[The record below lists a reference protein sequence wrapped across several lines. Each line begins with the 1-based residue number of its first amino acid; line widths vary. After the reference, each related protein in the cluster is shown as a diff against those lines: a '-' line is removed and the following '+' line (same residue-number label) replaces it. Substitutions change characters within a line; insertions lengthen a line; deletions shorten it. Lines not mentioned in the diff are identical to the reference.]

1 MIGEKIKIGFDGS
14 EVKRGLGG
22 IMGGFSKLKR
32 GIGRATRQVGVG
44 AARRMGSDL
53 FGFVINGLQAIPNE
67 LGNLSMLN
75 KELDVMAQSTGV
87 AKDEYLAMRQAMSK
101 ATGKDLGDA
110 ADDMRDISERIG
122 EALADPEST
131 PGKSMRDMG
140 IFYDDIAGK
149 NIVDQIELISKK
161 FSELKKE
168 RGPADAMFQINEL
181 LGEQAGK
188 KLIPFFLNYEQ
199 GMKDAR
205 DVTKGF
211 AGQISRLSPDLESIF
226 DVKQSIGRKFSELA
240 LGVLEAFK
248 AAGLEAKSISDLID
262 SIDVAGIAKDIANFI
277 AEGVNAIK
285 EDGLWEWIK
294 SKMSDLGDWLSQVI
308 GDGITNAL
316 KNIMPDFSIKGLL
329 GVGGGSKDGDGG
341 VFGRVLDKV
350 NISSADNTKI
360 ERNTGETNRILER
373 LASGGITGVYA

>member
-22 IMGGFSKLKR
+22 IMGGFGKLKR

-110 ADDMRDISERIG
+110 ADDMRDISERVG

-131 PGKSMRDMG
+131 PGRSMRNMG

-149 NIVDQIELISKK
+149 NIVDQIDLISKK
-161 FSELKKE
+161 FSELKEE
-168 RGPADAMFQINEL
+168 RGPGEAMFQIVEL
-181 LGEQAGK
+181 LGDQAGK
-188 KLIPFFLNYEQ
+188 NLIPFFLNYEK

-205 DVTKGF
+205 EVTKGF
-211 AGQISRLSPDLESIF
+211 AGQIDELGPDLEAIF
-226 DVKQSIGRKFSELA
+226 DIKQSVARKFSQLA
-240 LGVLEAFK
+240 MGVLEAFK
-248 AAGLEAKSISDLID
+248 AAGLEAKSIAALID

-285 EDGLWEWIK
+285 ENGLWEWIK
-294 SKMSDLGDWLSQVI
+294 SKMAELGDWFSQVI
-308 GDGITNAL
+308 GDGISKAI
-316 KNIMPDFSIKGLL
+316 KNIMPDFIPDWLSG
-329 GVGGGSKDGDGG
+329 GGGSKDGDSG
-341 VFGRVLDKV
+341 VFGRILDGV
-350 NISSADNTKI
+350 GLSSADNTKI
-360 ERNTGETNRILER
+360 EQNTGETNRILER
-373 LASGGITGVYA
+373 LATGGITGVYA

>member
-14 EVKRGLGG
+14 EVKRGLGS
-22 IMGGFSKLKR
+22 IMGGFGKLKR

-110 ADDMRDISERIG
+110 AEDMKDISERIG

-131 PGKSMRDMG
+131 PGKSMRNMG

-149 NIVDQIELISKK
+149 NIVDQIDLISKK
-161 FSELKKE
+161 FSELKE
-168 RGPADAMFQINEL
+168 ELGPNEAMFQIVEL
-181 LGEQAGK
+181 LGDQAGK
-188 KLIPFFLNYEQ
+188 NLIPFFLNYEK

-205 DVTKGF
+205 ELTKGF
-211 AGQISRLSPDLESIF
+211 AGQIDRLGPDLEAIF
-226 DVKQSIGRKFSELA
+226 DIKQSIGRKFSELA
-240 LGVLEAFK
+240 AGVLEAFK
-248 AAGLEAKSISDLID
+248 AAGLEAKSISDLIN

-294 SKMSDLGDWLSQVI
+294 SKMSELGDWLSQVI
-308 GDGITNAL
+308 GDGISKAIG
-316 KNIMPDFSIKGLL
+316 NIMPDFMPKWL
-329 GVGGGSKDGDGG
+329 GGGGGSKDSDSG
-341 VFGRVLDKV
+341 VFGRILDGV
-350 NISSADNTKI
+350 GLSSADNTKI
-360 ERNTGETNRILER
+360 EQNTGETNRILER
-373 LASGGITGVYA
+373 LATGGITGVYA

>member
-205 DVTKGF
+205 EVTKGF

-226 DVKQSIGRKFSELA
+226 DIKQSIGRKFSELA
-240 LGVLEAFK
+240 AGVLEAFK
-248 AAGLEAKSISDLID
+248 AAGLEAKSIADLIN

-294 SKMSDLGDWLSQVI
+294 SKMAELGDWLSQVI

-316 KNIMPDFSIKGLL
+316 KNIMPDFIPKWL
-329 GVGGGSKDGDGG
+329 GGGGGSKDSDSG
-341 VFGRVLDKV
+341 VFGRILDGV
-350 NISSADNTKI
+350 GLSSADNTKI

-373 LASGGITGVYA
+373 LATGGITGVYA

>member
-22 IMGGFSKLKR
+22 IMGGFGKLKR

-110 ADDMRDISERIG
+110 ADDMRDISERVG

-131 PGKSMRDMG
+131 PGKSMRNMG

-149 NIVDQIELISKK
+149 NIVDQIDLISKK
-161 FSELKKE
+161 FSELKDE
-168 RGPADAMFQINEL
+168 RGPGEAMFQIVEL
-181 LGEQAGK
+181 LGDQAGK
-188 KLIPFFLNYEQ
+188 NLIPFFLNYEK

-205 DVTKGF
+205 DITKTF
-211 AGQISRLSPDLESIF
+211 AGQIGELGPDLEAIF
-226 DVKQSIGRKFSELA
+226 DIKQSIARKFSQLA
-240 LGVLEAFK
+240 MGVLGAFK
-248 AAGLEAKSISDLID
+248 AAGLEAKSIADLID

-277 AEGVNAIK
+277 ADGVNAIK

-294 SKMSDLGDWLSQVI
+294 SKMSELGDWLSQVI
-308 GDGITNAL
+308 GDGISRAIA
-316 KNIMPDFSIKGLL
+316 NIMPDLSIKGLF
-329 GVGGGSKDGDGG
+329 GGGGGSKDGDGG
-341 VFGRVLDKV
+341 TFGRILDGV
-350 NISSADNTKI
+350 GLSSADNTKI

-373 LASGGITGVYA
+373 LATSGITGVYA

>member
-14 EVKRGLGG
+14 EVKRGLGS
-22 IMGGFSKLKR
+22 IMGGFGKLKR

-110 ADDMRDISERIG
+110 ADDMRDISERVG

-131 PGKSMRDMG
+131 PGRSMRNMG

-149 NIVDQIELISKK
+149 NIVDQIDLISKK
-161 FSELKKE
+161 FSELKEE
-168 RGPADAMFQINEL
+168 RGPGEAMFQIVEL
-181 LGEQAGK
+181 LGDQAGK
-188 KLIPFFLNYEQ
+188 NLIPFFLNYEK

-205 DVTKGF
+205 EVTKGF
-211 AGQISRLSPDLESIF
+211 AGQIDELGPDLEAIF
-226 DVKQSIGRKFSELA
+226 DIKQSVARKFSQLA
-240 LGVLEAFK
+240 MGVLGAFK
-248 AAGLEAKSISDLID
+248 AAGLEAKSISDLIN
-262 SIDVAGIAKDIANFI
+262 SIDVAGISKDIANFI

-285 EDGLWEWIK
+285 EGGLWEWIK
-294 SKMSDLGDWLSQVI
+294 SKMSELGDWFSQVI
-308 GDGITNAL
+308 GDGISKAI
-316 KNIMPDFSIKGLL
+316 KNIMPDFIPDWLSG
-329 GVGGGSKDGDGG
+329 GGGSKDSDGG
-341 VFGRVLDKV
+341 TFGRIPDKV
-350 NISSADNTKI
+350 GLSSADNTKI
-360 ERNTGETNRILER
+360 EQNTGETNRILER
-373 LASGGITGVYA
+373 LATGGITGVYA

>member
-22 IMGGFSKLKR
+22 IMGGFGKLKR

-110 ADDMRDISERIG
+110 ADDMRDISERVG

-131 PGKSMRDMG
+131 PGRSMRNMG

-149 NIVDQIELISKK
+149 NIVDQIDLISKK
-161 FSELKKE
+161 FSELKEE
-168 RGPADAMFQINEL
+168 RGPGEAMFQIVEL
-181 LGEQAGK
+181 LGDQAGK
-188 KLIPFFLNYEQ
+188 NLIPFFLNYEK

-205 DVTKGF
+205 EVTKGF
-211 AGQISRLSPDLESIF
+211 AGQIDELGPDLEAIF
-226 DVKQSIGRKFSELA
+226 DIKQSVARKFSQLA
-240 LGVLEAFK
+240 MGVLGAFK
-248 AAGLEAKSISDLID
+248 AAGLEAKSISDLIN
-262 SIDVAGIAKDIANFI
+262 SIDVAGISKDIANFI

-285 EDGLWEWIK
+285 EGGLWEWIK
-294 SKMSDLGDWLSQVI
+294 SKMSELGDWFSQVI
-308 GDGITNAL
+308 GDGISKAI
-316 KNIMPDFSIKGLL
+316 KNIMPDFIPDWLSG
-329 GVGGGSKDGDGG
+329 GGGSKDSDGG
-341 VFGRVLDKV
+341 TFGRIPDKV
-350 NISSADNTKI
+350 GLSSADNTKI
-360 ERNTGETNRILER
+360 EQNTGETNRILER
-373 LASGGITGVYA
+373 LATGGITGVYA

>member
-14 EVKRGLGG
+14 EVKRGLGS
-22 IMGGFSKLKR
+22 IMGGFGKLKR

-110 ADDMRDISERIG
+110 AEDMKDISERIG

-131 PGKSMRDMG
+131 PGKSMRNMG

-149 NIVDQIELISKK
+149 NIVDQIDLISKK
-161 FSELKKE
+161 FSELKEE
-168 RGPADAMFQINEL
+168 RGPSEAMFQIVEL
-181 LGEQAGK
+181 LGDQAGK
-188 KLIPFFLNYEQ
+188 NLIPFFLNYEK

-205 DVTKGF
+205 EVTKGF
-211 AGQISRLSPDLESIF
+211 AGQIDRLGPDLEAIF
-226 DVKQSIGRKFSELA
+226 DIKQSIGRKFSELA
-240 LGVLEAFK
+240 AGVLEAFK
-248 AAGLEAKSISDLID
+248 AAGLEAKSIADLIN

-294 SKMSDLGDWLSQVI
+294 SKMAELGDWLSQVI
-308 GDGITNAL
+308 GDGISKAIG
-316 KNIMPDFSIKGLL
+316 NIMPDFMPKWL
-329 GVGGGSKDGDGG
+329 GGGGGSKDSDSG
-341 VFGRVLDKV
+341 VFGRILDGV
-350 NISSADNTKI
+350 GLSSADNTKI

-373 LASGGITGVYA
+373 LATGGITGVYA

>member
-22 IMGGFSKLKR
+22 IMGGFGKLKR

-110 ADDMRDISERIG
+110 ADDMRDISERVG

-131 PGKSMRDMG
+131 PGRSMRNMG

-149 NIVDQIELISKK
+149 NIVDQIDLISKK
-161 FSELKKE
+161 FSELKDE
-168 RGPADAMFQINEL
+168 RGPGEAMFQIVEL
-181 LGEQAGK
+181 LGDQAGK
-188 KLIPFFLNYEQ
+188 NLIPFFLNYEK

-205 DVTKGF
+205 EVTKGF
-211 AGQISRLSPDLESIF
+211 AGQIDELGPDLEAIF
-226 DVKQSIGRKFSELA
+226 DIKQSVARKFSQLA
-240 LGVLEAFK
+240 MGVLGAFK

-285 EDGLWEWIK
+285 EGGLWEWIK
-294 SKMSDLGDWLSQVI
+294 SKMSELGDWFSQVI
-308 GDGITNAL
+308 GDGISKAI
-316 KNIMPDFSIKGLL
+316 KNIMPDFIPDWLSG
-329 GVGGGSKDGDGG
+329 GGGSKDSDGG
-341 VFGRVLDKV
+341 TFGRIPDKV
-350 NISSADNTKI
+350 GLSSADNTKI
-360 ERNTGETNRILER
+360 EQNTGETNRILER
-373 LASGGITGVYA
+373 LATGGITGVYA

>member
-22 IMGGFSKLKR
+22 IMGGFGKLKR

-110 ADDMRDISERIG
+110 AEDMKDISERIG

-131 PGKSMRDMG
+131 PGKSMRNMG

-149 NIVDQIELISKK
+149 NIVDQIDLISKK
-161 FSELKKE
+161 FSELKE
-168 RGPADAMFQINEL
+168 ELGPNEAMFQIVEL
-181 LGEQAGK
+181 LGDQAGK
-188 KLIPFFLNYEQ
+188 NLIPFFLNYEK

-205 DVTKGF
+205 ELTKGF
-211 AGQISRLSPDLESIF
+211 AGQIDRLGPDLEAIF
-226 DVKQSIGRKFSELA
+226 DIKQSIGRKFSELA
-240 LGVLEAFK
+240 AGVLEAFK
-248 AAGLEAKSISDLID
+248 AAGLEAKSIADLIN
-262 SIDVAGIAKDIANFI
+262 SIDVAGIAKDIASFI

-285 EDGLWEWIK
+285 ENGLWEWIK
-294 SKMSDLGDWLSQVI
+294 SKMSELGDWLSQVI
-308 GDGITNAL
+308 GDGISKAIG
-316 KNIMPDFSIKGLL
+316 NIMPDFMPKWL
-329 GVGGGSKDGDGG
+329 GGGGGSKDSDSG
-341 VFGRVLDKV
+341 VFGRILDGV
-350 NISSADNTKI
+350 GLSSADNTKI
-360 ERNTGETNRILER
+360 EQNTGETNRILER
-373 LASGGITGVYA
+373 LATGGMTGVYA

>member
-122 EALADPEST
+122 EALIDAESS
-131 PGKSMRDMG
+131 PGKTMRNMG
-140 IFYDDIAGK
+140 IFYDDIADK

-161 FSELKKE
+161 FADLKNE
-168 RGPADAMFQINEL
+168 VGPAKAMSFINEL

-205 DVTKGF
+205 EVTKGF

-226 DVKQSIGRKFSELA
+226 DIKQSIGRKFSELA

-294 SKMSDLGDWLSQVI
+294 SKMSELGDWLSQVI
-308 GDGITNAL
+308 GDGISKAIG
-316 KNIMPDFSIKGLL
+316 NIMPDFMPKWMG
-329 GVGGGSKDGDGG
+329 GGGGSKDSDSG
-341 VFGRVLDKV
+341 VFGRILDGV
-350 NISSADNTKI
+350 GLSSADNTKI

-373 LASGGITGVYA
+373 LATGGITGVYA

>member
-14 EVKRGLGG
+14 EVKRGLGS
-22 IMGGFSKLKR
+22 IMGGFGKLKR

-53 FGFVINGLQAIPNE
+53 FGFFINGLKTIPNE

-205 DVTKGF
+205 EVTKGF

-226 DVKQSIGRKFSELA
+226 DIKQSIGRKFSELA

-248 AAGLEAKSISDLID
+248 AAGLEAESISDLID

-294 SKMSDLGDWLSQVI
+294 SKMAELGDWLSQVI
-308 GDGITNAL
+308 GDGISKAIG
-316 KNIMPDFSIKGLL
+316 NIMPDFMPKWMG
-329 GVGGGSKDGDGG
+329 GGGGSKDSDSG
-341 VFGRVLDKV
+341 VFGRILDGV
-350 NISSADNTKI
+350 GLSSADNKKI
-360 ERNTGETNRILER
+360 EENTGETNRILER
-373 LASGGITGVYA
+373 LATGGITGVYA

>member
-22 IMGGFSKLKR
+22 IMGGFGKLKR

-101 ATGKDLGDA
+101 ATGKDLEDA

-131 PGKSMRDMG
+131 PGKSMRGMG

-161 FSELKKE
+161 FSELKSE

-188 KLIPFFLNYEQ
+188 KLIPFFLNYEK

-205 DVTKGF
+205 EITKGF
-211 AGQISRLSPDLESIF
+211 AGQIGRLSPDLESIF
-226 DVKQSIGRKFSELA
+226 DIKQSIGRKFSELA

-248 AAGLEAKSISDLID
+248 AAGAEAKSISDLID

-277 AEGVNAIK
+277 ADGVNAIK

-294 SKMSDLGDWLSQVI
+294 SKMSELGDWLSQVI
-308 GDGITNAL
+308 GDGISKAIG
-316 KNIMPDFSIKGLL
+316 NIMPDFSIKGLF
-329 GVGGGSKDGDGG
+329 GGGGGSKDSDGG
-341 VFGRVLDKV
+341 TFGRILDKV
-350 NISSADNTKI
+350 GLSSADNTKI
-360 ERNTGETNRILER
+360 EQNTGETNRILER
-373 LASGGITGVYA
+373 LATSGITGVYA

>member
-122 EALADPEST
+122 EALIDAESS
-131 PGKSMRDMG
+131 PGKTMRNMG
-140 IFYDDIAGK
+140 IFYDDIADK

-161 FSELKKE
+161 FADLKNE
-168 RGPADAMFQINEL
+168 VGPAKAMSFINEL

-205 DVTKGF
+205 EVTKGF
-211 AGQISRLSPDLESIF
+211 AGQIDRLGPDLEAIF
-226 DVKQSIGRKFSELA
+226 DIKQSIGRKFSELA
-240 LGVLEAFK
+240 AGVLEAFK
-248 AAGLEAKSISDLID
+248 AAGLEAKSIADLIN

-294 SKMSDLGDWLSQVI
+294 SKMSELGDWLSQVI
-308 GDGITNAL
+308 GDGISKAIG
-316 KNIMPDFSIKGLL
+316 NIMPDFMPKWL
-329 GVGGGSKDGDGG
+329 GGGGGSKDSDSG
-341 VFGRVLDKV
+341 VFGRILDGV
-350 NISSADNTKI
+350 GLSSADNTKI
-360 ERNTGETNRILER
+360 EQNTGETNRILER

>member
-1 MIGEKIKIGFDGS
+1 M
-14 EVKRGLGG
+14 R
-22 IMGGFSKLKR
+22 
-32 GIGRATRQVGVG
+32 
-44 AARRMGSDL
+44 
-53 FGFVINGLQAIPNE
+53 
-67 LGNLSMLN
+67 N

-205 DVTKGF
+205 EVTKGF

-226 DVKQSIGRKFSELA
+226 DIKQSIGRKFSELA

-248 AAGLEAKSISDLID
+248 AAGLEAESISDLID

-294 SKMSDLGDWLSQVI
+294 SKMAELGDWLSQVI
-308 GDGITNAL
+308 GDGISKAIG
-316 KNIMPDFSIKGLL
+316 NIMPDFMPKWMG
-329 GVGGGSKDGDGG
+329 GGGGSKDSDSG
-341 VFGRVLDKV
+341 VFGRILDGV
-350 NISSADNTKI
+350 GLSSADNKKI
-360 ERNTGETNRILER
+360 EENTGETNRILER
-373 LASGGITGVYA
+373 LATGGITGVYA

>member
-14 EVKRGLGG
+14 EVKRGLGS
-22 IMGGFSKLKR
+22 IMGGFGKLKR

-110 ADDMRDISERIG
+110 AEDMKDISERIG

-131 PGKSMRDMG
+131 PGKSMRNMG

-149 NIVDQIELISKK
+149 NIVDQIDLISKK
-161 FSELKKE
+161 FSELKEE
-168 RGPADAMFQINEL
+168 RGPSEAMFQIVEL
-181 LGEQAGK
+181 LGDQAGK
-188 KLIPFFLNYEQ
+188 NLIPFFLNYEK

-205 DVTKGF
+205 EVTKGF
-211 AGQISRLSPDLESIF
+211 AGQIDRLGPDLEAIF
-226 DVKQSIGRKFSELA
+226 DIKQSIGRKFSELA
-240 LGVLEAFK
+240 AGVLEAFK
-248 AAGLEAKSISDLID
+248 AAGLEAKSIADLIN

-294 SKMSDLGDWLSQVI
+294 SKMAELGDWLSQVI
-308 GDGITNAL
+308 GDGISKAIG
-316 KNIMPDFSIKGLL
+316 NIMPDFMPKWMG
-329 GVGGGSKDGDGG
+329 GGGGSKDSDSG
-341 VFGRVLDKV
+341 VFGRILDGV
-350 NISSADNTKI
+350 GLSSADNKKI
-360 ERNTGETNRILER
+360 EENTGETNRILER
-373 LASGGITGVYA
+373 LATGGITGVYA

>member
-22 IMGGFSKLKR
+22 IMGGFGKLKR

-110 ADDMRDISERIG
+110 ADDMRDISERVG

-131 PGKSMRDMG
+131 PGRSMRNMG

-149 NIVDQIELISKK
+149 NIVDQIDLISKK
-161 FSELKKE
+161 FSELKEE
-168 RGPADAMFQINEL
+168 RGPGEAMFQIVEL
-181 LGEQAGK
+181 LGDQAGK
-188 KLIPFFLNYEQ
+188 NLIPFFLNYEK

-205 DVTKGF
+205 EVTKGF
-211 AGQISRLSPDLESIF
+211 AGQIDELGPDLEAIF
-226 DVKQSIGRKFSELA
+226 DIKQSVARKFSQLA
-240 LGVLEAFK
+240 MGVLGAFK

-285 EDGLWEWIK
+285 EGGLWEWIK
-294 SKMSDLGDWLSQVI
+294 SKMSELGDWFSQVI
-308 GDGITNAL
+308 GDGISKAI
-316 KNIMPDFSIKGLL
+316 KNIMPDFIPDWLSG
-329 GVGGGSKDGDGG
+329 GGGSKDSDGG
-341 VFGRVLDKV
+341 TFGRIPDKV
-350 NISSADNTKI
+350 GLSSADNTKI
-360 ERNTGETNRILER
+360 EQNTGETNRILER
-373 LASGGITGVYA
+373 LATGGITGVYA

>member
-22 IMGGFSKLKR
+22 IMGGFGKLKR

-110 ADDMRDISERIG
+110 ADDMRDISERVG

-131 PGKSMRDMG
+131 PGKSMRNMG

-149 NIVDQIELISKK
+149 NIVDQIDLISKK
-161 FSELKKE
+161 FSELKDE
-168 RGPADAMFQINEL
+168 RGPGEAMFQIVEL
-181 LGEQAGK
+181 LGDQAGK
-188 KLIPFFLNYEQ
+188 NLIPFFLNYEK

-205 DVTKGF
+205 DITKTF
-211 AGQISRLSPDLESIF
+211 AGQIGELGPDLEAIF
-226 DVKQSIGRKFSELA
+226 DIKQSIARKFSQLA
-240 LGVLEAFK
+240 MGVLGAFK
-248 AAGLEAKSISDLID
+248 AEGLEAKSIADLID

-277 AEGVNAIK
+277 ADGVNAIK

-294 SKMSDLGDWLSQVI
+294 SKMSELGDWLSQVI
-308 GDGITNAL
+308 GDGISKAIG
-316 KNIMPDFSIKGLL
+316 NIMPDFIPKWL
-329 GVGGGSKDGDGG
+329 GGGGGSKDSDGG
-341 VFGRVLDKV
+341 TFGRILDGV
-350 NISSADNTKI
+350 GLSSADNTKI

-373 LASGGITGVYA
+373 LATSGITGVYA

>member
-22 IMGGFSKLKR
+22 IMGGFGKLKR

-110 ADDMRDISERIG
+110 AEDMKDISERIG

-131 PGKSMRDMG
+131 PGKSMRNMG

-149 NIVDQIELISKK
+149 NIVDQIDLISKK
-161 FSELKKE
+161 FSELKE
-168 RGPADAMFQINEL
+168 ELGPNEAMFQIVEL
-181 LGEQAGK
+181 LGDQAGK
-188 KLIPFFLNYEQ
+188 NLIPFFLNYEK

-205 DVTKGF
+205 ELTKGF
-211 AGQISRLSPDLESIF
+211 AGQIDRLGPDLEAIF
-226 DVKQSIGRKFSELA
+226 DIKQSIGRKFSELA
-240 LGVLEAFK
+240 AGVLEAFK
-248 AAGLEAKSISDLID
+248 AAGLEAKSIADLIN
-262 SIDVAGIAKDIANFI
+262 SIDVAGIAKDIASFI

-285 EDGLWEWIK
+285 ENGLWEWIK
-294 SKMSDLGDWLSQVI
+294 SKMSELGDWLSQVI
-308 GDGITNAL
+308 GDGISKAIG
-316 KNIMPDFSIKGLL
+316 NIMPDFMPKWL
-329 GVGGGSKDGDGG
+329 GGGGGSKDSDSG
-341 VFGRVLDKV
+341 VFGRILDGV
-350 NISSADNTKI
+350 GLSSADNTKI
-360 ERNTGETNRILER
+360 EQNTGETNRILER
-373 LASGGITGVYA
+373 LATGGITGVYA

>member
-22 IMGGFSKLKR
+22 IMGGFGKLKR

-110 ADDMRDISERIG
+110 AEDMKDISERIG

-131 PGKSMRDMG
+131 PGKSMRNMG

-149 NIVDQIELISKK
+149 NIVDQIDLISKK
-161 FSELKKE
+161 FSELKDE
-168 RGPADAMFQINEL
+168 RGPGEAMFQIVEL
-181 LGEQAGK
+181 LGDQAGK
-188 KLIPFFLNYEQ
+188 NLIPFFLNYEK

-205 DVTKGF
+205 ELTKGF
-211 AGQISRLSPDLESIF
+211 AGQIDKLGPDLEAIF
-226 DVKQSIGRKFSELA
+226 DIKQSIGRKFSQIA
-240 LGVLEAFK
+240 MGVLEAFK
-248 AAGLEAKSISDLID
+248 AAGLEAKSIAALID

-294 SKMSDLGDWLSQVI
+294 SKMSELGDWLSQVI
-308 GDGITNAL
+308 GDGISKAIG
-316 KNIMPDFSIKGLL
+316 NIMPDFMPKWL
-329 GVGGGSKDGDGG
+329 GGGGGSKDSDSG
-341 VFGRVLDKV
+341 VFGRILDGV
-350 NISSADNTKI
+350 GLSSADNTKI
-360 ERNTGETNRILER
+360 EQNTGETNRILER
-373 LASGGITGVYA
+373 LATGGITGVYA

>member
-14 EVKRGLGG
+14 EVKRGLGS
-22 IMGGFSKLKR
+22 IMGGFGKLKR

-188 KLIPFFLNYEQ
+188 KLIPFFLNYEK

-205 DVTKGF
+205 GVTKGF

-226 DVKQSIGRKFSELA
+226 DIKQSIGRKFSELA

-294 SKMSDLGDWLSQVI
+294 SKMSELGDWLSQVI
-308 GDGITNAL
+308 GDGISKAIG
-316 KNIMPDFSIKGLL
+316 NIMPDFMPKWL
-329 GVGGGSKDGDGG
+329 GGGGGSKDSDSG
-341 VFGRVLDKV
+341 VFGRILDGV
-350 NISSADNTKI
+350 GLSSADNTKI
-360 ERNTGETNRILER
+360 EQNTGETNRILER
-373 LASGGITGVYA
+373 LATGGMTGVYA

>member
-122 EALADPEST
+122 EALIDAESS
-131 PGKSMRDMG
+131 PGKTMRNMG
-140 IFYDDIAGK
+140 IFYDDIADK

-161 FSELKKE
+161 FVDLKNE
-168 RGPADAMFQINEL
+168 VGPAKAMSFINEL

-205 DVTKGF
+205 EVTKGF
-211 AGQISRLSPDLESIF
+211 AGQIDRLGPDLEAIF
-226 DVKQSIGRKFSELA
+226 DIKQSIGRKFSELA
-240 LGVLEAFK
+240 AGVLEAFK
-248 AAGLEAKSISDLID
+248 AAGLEAKSIADLIN

-294 SKMSDLGDWLSQVI
+294 SKMSELGDWLSQVI
-308 GDGITNAL
+308 GDGISKAIG
-316 KNIMPDFSIKGLL
+316 NIMPDFMPKWL
-329 GVGGGSKDGDGG
+329 GGGGGSKDSDSG
-341 VFGRVLDKV
+341 VFGRILDGV
-350 NISSADNTKI
+350 GLSSADNTKI
-360 ERNTGETNRILER
+360 EQNTGETNRILER